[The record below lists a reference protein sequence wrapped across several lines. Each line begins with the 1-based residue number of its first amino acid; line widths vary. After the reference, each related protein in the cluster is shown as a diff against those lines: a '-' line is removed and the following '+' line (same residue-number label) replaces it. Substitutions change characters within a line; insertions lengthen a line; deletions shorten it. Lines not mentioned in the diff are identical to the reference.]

1 MFKRIRKYYWKKRDA
16 GKGKQVK
23 MLALI
28 LSLLCLVF
36 MTLTVVVVSR
46 SVKAIFLDQE
56 KQVAQAGS
64 ETYFEESDYE
74 DYEEDDS
81 EDDYDEDDDESLLD
95 RRSKSEE
102 ETKLISSID
111 YKNMDSFLAFMS
123 DESYTNLKGKIDE
136 LKRDKNITSAKRLDY
151 QIVDEK
157 AYLVTSFVLLS
168 DGSVLKV
175 DYQMKNG
182 AFAVTETQYD
192 EAAVNRLKEEAE
204 KAAQEELLK
213 AQEEEREKIKKE
225 EKKKQKK
232 KKKSK
237 KKHKKKKRKK
247 NS

>member
-1 MFKRIRKYYWKKRDA
+1 MFKRIRKYYWKKRDV

-36 MTLTVVVVSR
+36 MTLTVVVVCK
-46 SVKAIFLDQE
+46 SVKANFLDQE
-56 KQVAQAGS
+56 KQVAQVES
-64 ETYFEESDYE
+64 ETYFGETTDYE

-81 EDDYDEDDDESLLD
+81 EDDDEDELLLD

-102 ETKLISSID
+102 ETKQISSID

-136 LKRDKNITSAKRLDY
+136 LKGDKNITSAKRLDY

-192 EAAVNRLKEEAE
+192 EAAVNKLKEEAE
-204 KAAQEELLK
+204 KVAQEELLK

-232 KKKSK
+232 KNKSK

>member
-1 MFKRIRKYYWKKRDA
+1 MFKRIRKYYWKKRDV

-36 MTLTVVVVSR
+36 MTLTVVVVCK
-46 SVKAIFLDQE
+46 SVKANFLDQE
-56 KQVAQAGS
+56 KQVAQV
-64 ETYFEESDYE
+64 ETGTDFEESDDE
-74 DYEEDDS
+74 DNEEDDS
-81 EDDYDEDDDESLLD
+81 EDDYEDDDESLLD

-102 ETKLISSID
+102 ETKQISSID

-136 LKRDKNITSAKRLDY
+136 LKGDKNITSAKRLDY

-192 EAAVNRLKEEAE
+192 EAAVNKLKEEAE
-204 KAAQEELLK
+204 KVAQEELLK

-232 KKKSK
+232 KNKSK